1 MSYTHPQTGRN
12 VNGYNSSKEH
22 FFYEQTTKRQMF
34 LIIEQMSTL
43 LKDDDESW
51 LDRAI
56 GEREL
61 LKINGI
67 K

>member
-1 MSYTHPQTGRN
+1 
-12 VNGYNSSKEH
+12 
-22 FFYEQTTKRQMF
+22 MF

-43 LKDDDESW
+43 LKGEKETW
-51 LDRAI
+51 VDRANS
-56 GEREL
+56 EREL